1 MTPPPEILFSSVDR
15 SGRARSEYSGI
26 EQLAQSV
33 LDNGLIQP
41 LVLVPLET
49 SVIEQQKWFETHELG
64 SRPPQ
69 RFGLDA
75 GGRRSFALD
84 FLLTNSDWDG
94 ILHHATTCLK
104 DPLRPGYILKGEE
117 YSDELSRLQTEIA
130 ENLDREEMPWRDQ
143 VPLLVRAWKLAKA
156 SANSRGQDILMRDY
170 GAALGCGYMDLQAA
184 VKIHEDVQANP
195 ERYKDVTS
203 IRGAYSKLLKEN
215 EVFVT
220 KMQAMAGLRDA
231 PKLTNSPSVQIQSE
245 PGQIQE
251 SKPSHVIPLTT
262 AFINCDSLVYMEG
275 LTGPIFDH
283 IVTDPDYAVSRE
295 RLEANMDIAAGV
307 HQDNVN
313 SSLLDLYRFI
323 ELSFKCIRDQGFLVF
338 WYDLDHHEKI
348 QRHAM
353 SVGFAV
359 QRWPLIWIKSDYLS
373 NAAPAYNFTKN
384 IEYAMVCRKPNA
396 VLSQVQK
403 FSTFNCAT
411 GSTTKDFNHPFAKP
425 LDVWKWMYQAISIK
439 GQTTYDPFLGSG
451 SSAVAAAQ
459 LGLRPVGSEIN
470 PDHYHNAL
478 VNLQNGYRKLL
489 GNVTFS

>member
-1 MTPPPEILFSSVDR
+1 MTPPPTIPFLSVDR
-15 SGRARSEYSGI
+15 SGRARSEYNGI

-41 LVLVPLET
+41 LVLVPLGDGVRT
-49 SVIEQQKWFETHELG
+49 SNSMWTPDIKF
-64 SRPPQ
+64 PC
-69 RFGLDA
+69 FGLDA
-75 GGRRSFALD
+75 GGRRSYALD
-84 FLLTNSDWDG
+84 LLLSEGSWDG
-94 ILHHATTCLK
+94 ILHHATTCLTN
-104 DPLRPGYILKGEE
+104 PLRPGYILKGED

-130 ENLDREEMPWRDQ
+130 ENLDRDELPWRDE
-143 VPLLVRAWKLAKA
+143 VPLLVRAWKLAQV
-156 SANSRGQDILMRDY
+156 SAHSQSKNILMRDY
-170 GAALGCGYMDLQAA
+170 GSILGCGYMDLQAA
-184 VKIHEDVQANP
+184 VKIHEDLIANP
-195 ERYKDVTS
+195 DRYKDVTS
-203 IRGAYSKLLKEN
+203 IRGAYQKLLKIN
-215 EVFVT
+215 EVEMT
-220 KMQAMAGLRDA
+220 KLLAQRTMQNVPR
-231 PKLTNSPSVQIQSE
+231 LTSSPSVQIQNE

-251 SKPSHVIPLTT
+251 EKPSTVIPLTT
-262 AFINCDSLVYMEG
+262 AFINCDSLKFMEN
-275 LTGPIFDH
+275 LPGPTFDH

-295 RLEANMDIAAGV
+295 RLEANMDTQAGV

-323 ELSFKCIRDQGFLVF
+323 ELSWKCLRDQGFLVF

-348 QRHAM
+348 QNHCR

-411 GSTTKDFNHPFAKP
+411 GDTTKIFNHPFAKP
-425 LDVWKWMYQAISIK
+425 LDVWKWIFNAISIK

-478 VNLQNGYRKLL
+478 VNLQNGYRKIL
-489 GNVTFS
+489 GDVTFS

>member
-1 MTPPPEILFSSVDR
+1 MTPPPTIPFSSVDR
-15 SGRARSEYSGI
+15 SGRARSEYNGI
-26 EQLAQSV
+26 ESLAQSIV
-33 LDNGLIQP
+33 DNGLIQP
-41 LVLVPLET
+41 LVLVPLT
-49 SVIEQQKWFETHELG
+49 RQGDGFPVTGLPSEL
-64 SRPPQ
+64 PAT
-69 RFGLDA
+69 FGLDA
-75 GGRRSFALD
+75 GGRRSAALE
-84 FLLTNSDWDG
+84 LLLSEGSWDG

-130 ENLDREEMPWRDQ
+130 ENLDRTEMPWRDQ
-143 VPLLVRAWKLAKA
+143 VPLLVRAWKLAQTDA
-156 SANSRGQDILMRDY
+156 HSQSCNILMRDY

-184 VKIHEDVQANP
+184 VKIHEDLIANP
-195 ERYKDVTS
+195 DRYKDVTS
-203 IRGAYSKLLKEN
+203 IRGAYSKLLKVN
-215 EVFVT
+215 EVDMT
-220 KMQAMAGLRDA
+220 KILATRTMQNVPRLIPA
-231 PKLTNSPSVQIQSE
+231 SSSVQIQSE

-251 SKPSHVIPLTT
+251 VKPSAVIPLTT
-262 AFINCDSLVYMEG
+262 AFINCDSLEYMEG
-275 LTGPIFDH
+275 LSGPIFDH

-295 RLEANMDIAAGV
+295 RLEANMDTAAGV
-307 HQDNVN
+307 YQDNVN

-425 LDVWKWMYQAISIK
+425 LDVWKWIYQAISIK

-470 PDHYHNAL
+470 SEHYHNAL
-478 VNLQNGYRKLL
+478 VNLQNGYRKIL

>member
-1 MTPPPEILFSSVDR
+1 VTPPPTIQFSSVDR
-15 SGRARSEYSGI
+15 SGRARSEYNGI

-41 LVLVPLET
+41 LVLVPVE
-49 SVIEQQKWFETHELG
+49 
-64 SRPPQ
+64 RPTGNDLVNSDMEFIQP
-69 RFGLDA
+69 FGLDA
-75 GGRRSFALD
+75 GGRRSAALD
-84 FLLTNSDWDG
+84 LLLSEGSWDG
-94 ILHHATTCLK
+94 ILHHATTCLTN
-104 DPLRPGYILKGEE
+104 PLRPGYILKGEE

-130 ENLDREEMPWRDQ
+130 ENLDRAEMPWRDQ
-143 VPLLVRAWKLAKA
+143 VPLLVKAWKLAQT
-156 SANSRGQDILMRDY
+156 SAHLESKNILMRDY

-184 VKIHEDVQANP
+184 VKIHEDLLANP

-203 IRGAYSKLLKEN
+203 IRGAYAKLLKVN
-215 EVFVT
+215 EVFAT
-220 KMQAMAGLRDA
+220 KMQAMAALREA
-231 PKLTNSPSVQIQSE
+231 PKLVSSSSVQIQSE

-251 SKPSHVIPLTT
+251 IKPLAVIPLTT
-262 AFINCDSLVYMEG
+262 AFINCDSLEYMEG
-275 LTGPIFDH
+275 LTSPIFDH
-283 IVTDPDYAVSRE
+283 VVTDPDYAVSVA
-295 RLEANMDIAAGV
+295 RLEANMDTATGV

-323 ELSFKCIRDQGFLVF
+323 ELSFKCIKDQGFLVF
-338 WYDLDHHEKI
+338 WYDLDHHEKL
-348 QRHAM
+348 QRHAT

-359 QRWPLIWIKSDYLS
+359 QRWPLTWIKSDYLS

-384 IEYAMVCRKPNA
+384 EEWAMVCRKPNA

-403 FSTFNCAT
+403 SSVFNCAT

-425 LDVWKWMYQAISIK
+425 LDVWKWIFNAISIK
-439 GQTTYDPFLGSG
+439 GQTVFDPFLGSG

>member
-1 MTPPPEILFSSVDR
+1 MTSPCTIPFSSVDR
-15 SGRARSEYSGI
+15 SGRARSEYTGI

-41 LVLVPLET
+41 LVLVPLEWEDGEGIK
-49 SVIEQQKWFETHELG
+49 VL
-64 SRPPQ
+64 

-75 GGRRSFALD
+75 GGRRSYALD
-84 FLLTNSDWDG
+84 LLLKENQWDG
-94 ILHHATTCLK
+94 LLHHATTCLK

-117 YSDELSRLQTEIA
+117 SSDELSRLQTEIA
-130 ENLDREEMPWRDQ
+130 ENLDRIDMPWKDMMLQ
-143 VPLLVRAWKLAKA
+143 LVRAWKLAQA
-156 SANSRGQDILMRDY
+156 DAYSQSRNILMRDY
-170 GAALGCGYMDLQAA
+170 GSALGCGYMDLQAA
-184 VKIHEDVQANP
+184 VKIHEDVIANP
-195 ERYKDVTS
+195 DRYKDVTS
-203 IRGAYSKLLKEN
+203 IRGAYAKLLKIN
-215 EVFVT
+215 EAEMT
-220 KMQAMAGLRDA
+220 KVLNTRIMQNA
-231 PKLTNSPSVQIQSE
+231 PKLVSASPSVQIQSE

-251 SKPSHVIPLTT
+251 IKPSHVIPLTT
-262 AFINCDSLVYMEG
+262 AFVNCDSLKFMED
-275 LTGPIFDH
+275 LTGPMFDH

-295 RLEANMDIAAGV
+295 RLEANMDTQSGV
-307 HQDNVN
+307 HQDDVN

-323 ELSFKCIRDQGFLVF
+323 ELSWKCIKDQGFLVF

-348 QRHAM
+348 QRTAQG
-353 SVGFAV
+353 VGFKV

-403 FSTFNCAT
+403 SSTFNCSS
-411 GSTTKDFNHPFAKP
+411 GSTTTDFNHPFAKP
-425 LDVWKWMYQAISIK
+425 LDVWKWIYNAISIK

-470 PDHYHNAL
+470 PDHYNNAL

>member
-15 SGRARSEYSGI
+15 SGRARSEYNGI
-26 EQLAQSV
+26 DQLAQSI

-41 LVLVPLET
+41 LVLVPLSGLDMDEA
-49 SVIEQQKWFETHELG
+49 VYHNHA
-64 SRPPQ
+64 
-69 RFGLDA
+69 FGLDA
-75 GGRRSFALD
+75 GGRRSAALD
-84 FLLTNSDWDG
+84 LLLSEGSWDG

-130 ENLDREEMPWRDQ
+130 ENLDRDEMPWRDQ
-143 VPLLVRAWKLAKA
+143 VPLLVRAWKLAQT
-156 SANSRGQDILMRDY
+156 SAHSQSKNILMRDY

-184 VKIHEDVQANP
+184 VKIHEDLIANP
-195 ERYKDVTS
+195 DRYKDVTS
-203 IRGAYSKLLKEN
+203 IRGAYSKLLKVN
-215 EVFVT
+215 EVELT
-220 KMQAMAGLRDA
+220 KVLAQRTMQNVPRLVSA
-231 PKLTNSPSVQIQSE
+231 SSSVQIQSE

-251 SKPSHVIPLTT
+251 EKPSAVIPLTT
-262 AFINCDSLVYMEG
+262 AFINCDSLEYMEK
-275 LTGPIFDH
+275 LPGPTFDH

-295 RLEANMDIAAGV
+295 RLEANMDTAAGV
-307 HQDNVN
+307 HQDDVN

-348 QRHAM
+348 QNHCR

-403 FSTFNCAT
+403 FSTFNCST
-411 GSTTKDFNHPFAKP
+411 GSTTRDFNHPFAKP
-425 LDVWKWMYQAISIK
+425 LDVWKWIYNAISIK